1 MSDQT
6 VTGETPEAV
15 PAAEPVTEV
24 STPEVAATAEA
35 STAAVVETPAV
46 QDAVQAEPVVETPAV
61 QDAVQ
66 AEPVVETPAVQDAVQ
81 AEPVVETPAAVSAD
95 PSTTGVV
102 ITHTDHDEATD
113 LAAEVESHIKTAYDD
128 AGAEVHALW
137 ARLKELLHL

>member
-46 QDAVQAEPVVETPAV
+46 QDAAQAEPVVETPAV
-61 QDAVQ
+61 QDAAQ
-66 AEPVVETPAVQDAVQ
+66 TEPAAETPAV
-81 AEPVVETPAAVSAD
+81 VSAD

-102 ITHTDHDEATD
+102 ITPTDHDEATD

>member
-35 STAAVVETPAV
+35 STAA
-46 QDAVQAEPVVETPAV
+46 
-61 QDAVQ
+61 
-66 AEPVVETPAVQDAVQ
+66 VVETPAVQDAVQ

>member
-35 STAAVVETPAV
+35 STAA
-46 QDAVQAEPVVETPAV
+46 VVETPAV